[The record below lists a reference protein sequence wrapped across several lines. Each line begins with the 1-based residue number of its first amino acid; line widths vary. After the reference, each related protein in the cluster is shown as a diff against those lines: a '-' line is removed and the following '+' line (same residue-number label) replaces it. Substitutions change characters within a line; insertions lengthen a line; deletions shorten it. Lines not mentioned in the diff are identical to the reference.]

1 MKRDWQR
8 RKDILSNV
16 WDWKIKKK
24 KKRCIKKKEKRR
36 GSKNVASV
44 SGSSY
49 LYWVEMDQ
57 YIFRIER
64 RKILNSWNVVS
75 LSNIVQKKNVRIIR
89 EKNRVILQTPSSWKF
104 QSILILLLH
113 KKYCLTFRNVF
124 QKKKKY
130 RYRSNFLLK
139 LFKYIIKEVVRA

>member
-1 MKRDWQR
+1 MY
-8 RKDILSNV
+8 V
-16 WDWKIKKK
+16 KKK
-24 KKRCIKKKEKRR
+24 EKKEKRR

-75 LSNIVQKKNVRIIR
+75 LSNIVQKKKMFVLH
-89 EKNRVILQTPSSWKF
+89 EKKNIV
-104 QSILILLLH
+104 
-113 KKYCLTFRNVF
+113 
-124 QKKKKY
+124 
-130 RYRSNFLLK
+130 
-139 LFKYIIKEVVRA
+139 